1 MMIEKELKKLS
12 KRVDEVE
19 IFCLDAKSA
28 TIKTKK
34 LSIDSFKEKQSSG
47 FGIRVIKNKKMG
59 FYFTNSLDSRAA
71 DMAVKVSK
79 VAQRDEH
86 VSLPSKQVYKNNSST
101 NVEMNVEEGIRMAE
115 ELVST
120 SSDFKNVKSTTGTIS
135 WNTSKTILVNSH
147 DVYGEKTDFTLS
159 TFLGTVAKGSE
170 PSTGFHFEVSRQ
182 KDINALEVGKTAFQ
196 LAKDSLNAK
205 SLETRKRRIIL
216 RPMAVAELLE
226 YTLIP
231 SFSADNIQRGRSKL
245 DGLIGTEVFGGVNI
259 VDDATI
265 SDGLMSEKFDD
276 EGVIAQ
282 KTNLIDDGVLQG
294 FLYDVYTANKDGR
307 ESTGNGTRAGY
318 TALLGVGPSN
328 FLVNGGSKIAGDE
341 GALIVHGLVG
351 AHTSNPISGD
361 FSVETRNAFIDGV
374 PIKKAIVSGNIF
386 DILNSGVG
394 FGKDTKQ
401 YTTVISPSIEIPEIM
416 VVG

>member
-1 MMIEKELKKLS
+1 MIEKELIKLS
-12 KRVDEVE
+12 KRADEVE
-19 IFCLDAKSA
+19 IFSLDAKSA

-59 FYFTNSLDSRAA
+59 FYFTNSLNSRAL
-71 DMAVKVSK
+71 DMALKVAK

-86 VSLPSKQVYKNNSST
+86 LSLPGKHVSKNNSPPAI
-101 NVEMNVEEGIRMAE
+101 EMNVEDGIRMAE
-115 ELVST
+115 ELLST
-120 SSDFKNVKSTTGTIS
+120 SSDFKEVKPTTGTIS
-135 WNTSKTILVNSH
+135 WNTSKIIVANSH
-147 DVYGEKTDFTLS
+147 DVYGEKTDFTHS
-159 TFLGTVAKGSE
+159 IFLGTVAKGRE
-170 PSTGFHFEVSRQ
+170 PSTGFHFEVSRK
-182 KDINALEVGKTAFQ
+182 KDINVFEVGRTAFQ
-196 LAKDSLNAK
+196 LAKDSMNAK

-245 DGLIGTEVFGGVNI
+245 KGLIGKTVFGGVNI

-276 EGVIAQ
+276 EGVMTQ
-282 KTNLIDDGVLQG
+282 KTNLVDDGVLKG

-307 ESTGNGTRAGY
+307 ESTGNGARAGH
-318 TALLGVGPSN
+318 TSLPGVGPSN
-328 FLVNGGSKIAGDE
+328 FVLNGRNNIVEEE
-341 GALIVHGLVG
+341 GALIVQGLVG

-361 FSVETRNAFIDGV
+361 FSVETRNASLDGV

-386 DILNSGVG
+386 DIMNSGVG
-394 FGKDTKQ
+394 FGTDTKQ
-401 YTTVISPSIEIPEIM
+401 YTSVVSPSIEISEIM

>member
-86 VSLPSKQVYKNNSST
+86 ISLPSKQVYKNNSST

-318 TALLGVGPSN
+318 TTLLGVGPSN